1 MVIMVII
8 VIMVIMTIMVMIVYL
23 FIYLVL
29 CHTYTLS
36 YLFGS
41 RIDVFN
47 ALEQSCHLEVGAQ
60 PTEEKLDVIR

>member
-1 MVIMVII
+1 
-8 VIMVIMTIMVMIVYL
+8 MIDTNYEFHNPKGDL

-47 ALEQSCHLEVGAQ
+47 SLEQSCHLEVGAQ
-60 PTEEKLDVIR
+60 PTEEKLDAIR